1 LDGSADITV
10 LDDAV
15 IQLEASDAGAYPA
28 PDVVVISADLAGSP
42 AIERMRA
49 LRERWVRSHVVVL
62 ATHFREQDLA
72 ELIDL
77 RRSAYLLWGDL
88 DLSALLQCNASPP

>member
-1 LDGSADITV
+1 MPGEGDRIGANRETKNRSACRHQNLLWTGLRAALDGSADITV

-62 ATHFREQDLA
+62 APHFR
-72 ELIDL
+72 
-77 RRSAYLLWGDL
+77 
-88 DLSALLQCNASPP
+88 